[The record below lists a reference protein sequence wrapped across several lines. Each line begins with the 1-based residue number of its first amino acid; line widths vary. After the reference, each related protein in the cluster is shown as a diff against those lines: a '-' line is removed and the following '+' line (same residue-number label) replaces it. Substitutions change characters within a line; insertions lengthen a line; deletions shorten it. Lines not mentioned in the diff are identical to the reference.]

1 MFHQITSWSDSMIFN
16 IILCKIK
23 SIYKLKV
30 LFTHP
35 IYPFVTLIFIL
46 FFKHKRTC
54 EIAQCLSSS
63 RLLPHPEPTKTLT
76 GILICSL
83 FISLTSI
90 SSSSSIQFSAIA
102 MAVAC
107 SVLFISLFIVFFF
120 LKKEQIILCMF
131 LYCY

>member
-1 MFHQITSWSDSMIFN
+1 MFHQITSWSDSMIFY
-16 IILCKIK
+16 IILYKIK

-46 FFKHKRTC
+46 FFKYKRTR
-54 EIAQCLSSS
+54 EIAQSLSSS

-102 MAVAC
+102 MAIANA
-107 SVLFISLFIVFFF
+107 LFYLFLCLLFFF
-120 LKKEQIILCMF
+120 SLKKSR
-131 LYCY
+131 

>member
-46 FFKHKRTC
+46 FFKYKRTR

-90 SSSSSIQFSAIA
+90 SSSSSIQFSAIT
-102 MAVAC
+102 MAIANA
-107 SVLFISLFIVFFF
+107 LFYLFLCLLFFF
-120 LKKEQIILCMF
+120 P
-131 LYCY
+131 